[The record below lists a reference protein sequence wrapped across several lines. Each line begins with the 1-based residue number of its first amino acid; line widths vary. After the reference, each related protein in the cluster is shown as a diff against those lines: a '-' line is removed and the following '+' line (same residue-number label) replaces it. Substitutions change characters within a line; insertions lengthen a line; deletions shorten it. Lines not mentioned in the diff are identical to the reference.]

1 MAQPRRPAAITKRT
15 TFLSSCAS
23 WLPTAF
29 VVVAAAATA
38 TAQNQSP
45 EGFSVDYLD
54 RRADAC
60 TDFYQFACG
69 NWLATNPLPADRS
82 RYSRLNELADRNVR
96 IVRTILEDAA
106 FNKSR
111 RSSDE
116 QKIGDAYAAC
126 IDQETIEAKGAR
138 PIQPLLREIDA
149 VKTREQLIRLA
160 ARFSHDGFPSFIT
173 LGSAPDP
180 HDSTRFIATIGQGA
194 MGLPDR
200 DLYLKDDDRSKALRR
215 EYQAHVQRMF
225 ELLALA
231 SPKPRSGEG
240 RDAPA
245 RLAQRVMD
253 VETAIARATM
263 DRVEFRDP
271 RRRDNPATVAQVAQI
286 APNIDFRIYLRG
298 TGAPANLL
306 NPVNHLNLLNPTY
319 LRDVSAA
326 LETIPLASWKAYMTW
341 RAIDAFAPLLS
352 SRFEQ
357 EEFHFYGEILS
368 GQKEMRPRWM
378 RCSDAVAGQPGAD
391 ALGELVGK
399 IFIQQRFGPDARAR
413 MDELITALQ
422 HTLRQTL
429 SSVDWMSADTRA
441 RALAKLEALNRKIGG
456 PDKWRD
462 FSAVTITRDD
472 YAGNSQRIS
481 IDDTQRQLRWIGQP
495 VDRTLWLVT
504 PQTVN
509 AFYAPPLN
517 EVTFP
522 AGILQPPI
530 FDATKDPAVN
540 FGAAGA
546 MIGHEMTHGFD
557 DSGRRFDPKGNLMDW
572 WTPRDDAAFRERAS
586 CVASQY
592 SAFESIP
599 GAKLNGSLTLGENVA
614 DNGGV
619 RIAYYALM
627 ELLSTKGPQPA
638 IDGFT
643 PDQRFFISYAQVWC
657 ENASD
662 QDFRR
667 RAQED
672 VHASGRWRANG
683 VLQNMPEFRKAF
695 GCNDGTPMA
704 PANACRV
711 W

>member
-1 MAQPRRPAAITKRT
+1 MRNAQRRTRWALGIGLCALGLSLLGAQRLAA
-15 TFLSSCAS
+15 
-23 WLPTAF
+23 
-29 VVVAAAATA
+29 
-38 TAQNQSP
+38 QS
-45 EGFSVDYLD
+45 EGFSTDYLD
-54 RRADAC
+54 RSVDAC

-69 NWLATNPLPADRS
+69 NWLATHPLPADRS

-96 IVRTILEDAA
+96 IVRSTLEDAA
-106 FNKSR
+106 FKQSAR
-111 RSSDE
+111 TSDE

-126 IDQETIEAKGAR
+126 IDEKTIEAKGAR
-138 PIQPLLREIDA
+138 PIQPLLRDIDGI
-149 VKTREQLIRLA
+149 RNRRQLIGLA
-160 ARFSHDGFPSFIT
+160 ARFTHDGFPSFLT
-173 LGSAPDP
+173 LGSAPDS

-194 MGLPDR
+194 LGLPDR
-200 DLYLKDDDRSKALRR
+200 DLYLNDDDRSTSLRR

-225 ELLALA
+225 ELLGSGGRAL
-231 SPKPRSGEG
+231 SG
-240 RDAPA
+240 PPHS
-245 RLAQRVMD
+245 LAQAVMD
-253 VETAIARATM
+253 VETTIARATM
-263 DRVEFRDP
+263 DRVAFRDP
-271 RRRDNPATVAQVAQI
+271 RRRDNPRTVAELAQI
-286 APNIDFRIYLRG
+286 APNIDFPLYIRG
-298 TGAPANLL
+298 TGAPQFSR
-306 NPVNHLNLLNPTY
+306 LNLLNPQY
-319 LRDVSAA
+319 LRDISAA
-326 LETIPLASWKAYMTW
+326 LDTLPLASWKAYMVW
-341 RAIDAFAPLLS
+341 RALDALSPLLS

-357 EEFHFYGEILS
+357 EEFHFNGEILS

-399 IFIQQRFGPDARAR
+399 IFIQQRFGPEAKAR

-422 HTLRQTL
+422 RSLRQTL
-429 SSVDWMSADTRA
+429 SDVDWMSAETREH
-441 RALAKLEALNRKIGG
+441 ALAKLETLNRKIGG

-462 FSAVTITRDD
+462 FSAVTIRRDD
-472 YAGNSQRIS
+472 YAGNSMRIATN
-481 IDDTQRQLRWIGQP
+481 DTQRQLHWIGEP
-495 VDRTLWLVT
+495 VDSTIWLMT

-509 AFYAPPLN
+509 AFYAPQLN

-522 AGILQPPI
+522 GGILQPPI
-530 FDATKDPAVN
+530 FDAAKDSAVN

-592 SAFESIP
+592 TNYSSIP
-599 GAKLNGSLTLGENVA
+599 GVKLNGNLTLGENVA
-614 DNGGV
+614 DNGGL

-643 PDQRFFISYAQVWC
+643 PGQRFFIAYAQVWC
-657 ENASD
+657 ENATD

-672 VHASGRWRANG
+672 VHSSGRWRANG

-695 GCNDGTPMA
+695 DCKDGTPMA
-704 PANACRV
+704 PVNVCRV